1 MHYNCQWCFLSLSV
15 FVNPSVPLFAVCS
28 LFILKI
34 QIIVLSKFSVLMLS
48 FLVIC
53 QSSAITG
60 GGQLVKETTTQRIIT
75 HTADRI
81 SPPWYFLMS
90 TFLSTLGITCVEPD
104 RPILYSPN
112 PLNGASL
119 STSRQQVAAS
129 GSIHPHPTLPCPASF
144 ANARAA
150 ERPIDKQSRMATG
163 ARGLYYGQTLLRPP
177 RGGLYCGGSET
188 THREGSKVPGQISRC
203 TRRRGRQTKPWQQ

>member
-1 MHYNCQWCFLSLSV
+1 
-15 FVNPSVPLFAVCS
+15 
-28 LFILKI
+28 
-34 QIIVLSKFSVLMLS
+34 MLS

-60 GGQLVKETTTQRIIT
+60 GGQLVKESTTQRIIT

-90 TFLSTLGITCVEPD
+90 TFLVLLGITCVEPD

-119 STSRQQVAAS
+119 SSSRQQVAAS

-150 ERPIDKQSRMATG
+150 ERPIDKAGWPLVLEGSTTG
-163 ARGLYYGQTLLRPP
+163 RLYCAPQGEVCIVEGLRPP
-177 RGGLYCGGSET
+177 TGRGLRCPAKSAAALAAADAKPNRGSSGVN
-188 THREGSKVPGQISRC
+188 THREIRLPAVRLVPDFESNPLQMSAGG
-203 TRRRGRQTKPWQQ
+203 RGES

>member
-1 MHYNCQWCFLSLSV
+1 
-15 FVNPSVPLFAVCS
+15 
-28 LFILKI
+28 
-34 QIIVLSKFSVLMLS
+34 MLS

-60 GGQLVKETTTQRIIT
+60 GGQLVKESTTQRIIT

-90 TFLSTLGITCVEPD
+90 TFLRLLGITCVEPD

-129 GSIHPHPTLPCPASF
+129 GSIHPHPTPPCPALHLLLT
-144 ANARAA
+144 RAQPSA
-150 ERPIDKQSRMATG
+150 QLTNKAGWPLVLEGSTTSR
-163 ARGLYYGQTLLRPP
+163 LYCAPQGEVCIVEGLRPP
-177 RGGLYCGGSET
+177 TGRGLRCPAKSAAALAAADAKPNRGSSGVN
-188 THREGSKVPGQISRC
+188 THREIRLPAVGLVPDFESNPLQMSAGG
-203 TRRRGRQTKPWQQ
+203 RGES